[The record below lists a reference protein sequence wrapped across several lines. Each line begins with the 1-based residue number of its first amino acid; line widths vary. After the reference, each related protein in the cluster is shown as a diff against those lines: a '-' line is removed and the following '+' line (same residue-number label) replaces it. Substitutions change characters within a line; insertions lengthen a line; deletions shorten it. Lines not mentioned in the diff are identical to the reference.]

1 MKRLVVDASVVIK
14 WFIDEI
20 HADPARRLQD
30 EKYEL
35 LAPDLLWAEC
45 GNILW
50 KKVIRKELTPNEA
63 RSIRGG
69 LAKQPIDTFSSSL
82 VLEPAL
88 EIALE
93 TGKTVYDACYL
104 ALALL
109 SETELVTADE
119 RLFNSLREG
128 RYARNLIW
136 IADFR

>member
-45 GNILW
+45 GNIIW

-63 RSIRGG
+63 RSIRRG
-69 LAKQPIDTFSSSL
+69 LQRQPIDTFSSSL
-82 VLEPAL
+82 ILEPAL

-136 IADFR
+136 IADLG

>member
-1 MKRLVVDASVVIK
+1 MKRLVVDASVAIK
-14 WFIDEI
+14 WFVDEI
-20 HADPARRLQD
+20 HAEPARRLQD

-50 KKVIRKELTPNEA
+50 KKVIRQELTPNEA

-69 LAKQPIDTFSSSL
+69 LERQPIDTFSSSL

-109 SETELVTADE
+109 SDTELVTADG
-119 RLFNSLREG
+119 RLFNSLRDGQYG
-128 RYARNLIW
+128 RSLIW
-136 IADFR
+136 IAELR